1 MLSTPLSG
9 TLVCLSSS
17 SLFACLFFIHVFVLR
32 FSEQYCFMVAVN
44 LNVFWAFLS
53 HFHAV
58 CSPGVSLKYL
68 ITQIEWEG
76 RRGRV
81 EMDAFY
87 VVIAEDL
94 ELMM

>member
-32 FSEQYCFMVAVN
+32 FSEQYCFMAAVN

-58 CSPGVSLKYL
+58 CSSDVSLKYL
-68 ITQIEWEG
+68 INQINGRGEEG
-76 RRGRV
+76 GWRW
-81 EMDAFY
+81 MHF
-87 VVIAEDL
+87 
-94 ELMM
+94 MW